1 MSLDLNNK
9 SILITGG
16 TGSFGRMFIKYF
28 KAKLVNKKFSYNS
41 GDNNKWETVESLR
54 ELIVNHVDSNFKPI

>member
-16 TGSFGRMFIKYF
+16 TGSIGRMFIKNF
-28 KAKLVNKKFSYNS
+28 KAKLVNKNFSCNS
-41 GDNNKWETVESLR
+41 GDNNKWETLGSSR